1 MKRLRIVGGVGI
13 DVGVGGNIEKGVAL
27 QRVGTEIGAGWC
39 GCCGWPGRRST
50 ALADAIQPDAEHVR
64 EEQAHDELEDGEHKL
79 NQCPEILSRAR
90 RLVADLQH
98 DR

>member
-1 MKRLRIVGGVGI
+1 M
-13 DVGVGGNIEKGVAL
+13 
-27 QRVGTEIGAGWC
+27 
-39 GCCGWPGRRST
+39 

-64 EEQAHDELEDGEHKL
+64 EEQARDELEDGEHKL

-90 RLVADLQH
+90 RLAADLQH